1 MNLNNYRMKNILIFA
16 GIAGLAAAIA
26 IYFVTQNDKDIDADE
41 YDDQYYVSDEDIA
54 AYDMKENTGP
64 AYNVDEGFKPA
75 Y

>member
-1 MNLNNYRMKNILIFA
+1 MKNILIFA

>member
-1 MNLNNYRMKNILIFA
+1 MKNILIFA

-26 IYFVTQNDKDIDADE
+26 IYFVTEKDKNLYE
-41 YDDQYYVSDEDIA
+41 DDDSYITDEDIA
-54 AYDMKENTGP
+54 DYDMRDNTGP

>member
-1 MNLNNYRMKNILIFA
+1 MKNILIFA

-26 IYFVTQNDKDIDADE
+26 IYFVTQNDNDIDADE

>member
-1 MNLNNYRMKNILIFA
+1 MKNILIFA
-16 GIAGLAAAIA
+16 GIAGLASAIA
-26 IYFVTQNDKDIDADE
+26 IYFVTQNDKNSY
-41 YDDQYYVSDEDIA
+41 YDDSDGYVSDEDIA

>member
-1 MNLNNYRMKNILIFA
+1 MKNILIFA

-26 IYFVTQNDKDIDADE
+26 IYFVTENDKDLYGDDE
-41 YDDQYYVSDEDIA
+41 GYITDEDIA
-54 AYDMKENTGP
+54 SYDMKENTGP

>member
-1 MNLNNYRMKNILIFA
+1 MKNILIFA

-26 IYFVTQNDKDIDADE
+26 IYLVTENDKDIDDE
-41 YDDQYYVSDEDIA
+41 YDDRYYVSDEDIA
-54 AYDMKENTGP
+54 AYDMRENTGP

>member
-1 MNLNNYRMKNILIFA
+1 MKNILIFA

-26 IYFVTQNDKDIDADE
+26 IYFVTQNDNDIDDE
-41 YDDQYYVSDEDIA
+41 YDDQYYVTDEDIA
-54 AYDMKENTGP
+54 AYDTRENTGP